1 MTTPTGAIEFRAS
14 ITSMT
19 VSRNA
24 AGMLTTAVNV
34 EGEAGAYGPFAG
46 TMVVAG
52 ANKGGAWHY
61 DGFGMPADGS
71 NLSGTWNGSY
81 EFVGPGPMAHQRR
94 GHVPHRHRD
103 ARELHTGRGQS
114 RKKGMARPDR
124 GAVTRAPRVCLRYRG
139 RGTEAR
145 TTPAY
150 GVAHA
155 AAGHR

>member
-81 EFVGPGPMAHQRR
+81 EFVGPGRWRTNGAGMFHTDTEMHSSCIQ
-94 GHVPHRHRD
+94 GEVNLEK
-103 ARELHTGRGQS
+103 REWRGQIEV
-114 RKKGMARPDR
+114 R
-124 GAVTRAPRVCLRYRG
+124 
-139 RGTEAR
+139 
-145 TTPAY
+145 
-150 GVAHA
+150 
-155 AAGHR
+155 